1 MATKINY
8 KEEIIKKCQEA
19 QNKSRVDVSNYL
31 KTHRDIDIDTVKRI
45 MWDNYYPDNS
55 DDMFIISSSVNA
67 YLDGSGA
74 VCFVISPTI
83 LFHRLQKA
91 HIYDGLETEAI
102 RKELFYQQHIFVDAS
117 KVSDSYELWPDDYDT
132 ISL

>member
-1 MATKINY
+1 MTTKINY

-19 QNKSRVDVSNYL
+19 QNKTRVDISNYL
-31 KTHRDIDIDTVKRI
+31 KTHRDIDIDTVKKI

-55 DDMFIISSSVNA
+55 DDMFIISASVNA

-74 VCFVISPTI
+74 VCFVISPTT

-91 HIYDGLETEAI
+91 HIYDGLDTFAI
-102 RKELFYQQHIFVDAS
+102 RKELFYQQRIFVNSGD
-117 KVSDSYELWPDDYDT
+117 VSDFYELLPDEIDT
-132 ISL
+132 FSR

>member
-1 MATKINY
+1 MAEIY
-8 KEEIIKKCQEA
+8 FPEEIIRMWQDA
-19 QNKSRVDVSNYL
+19 QNKTRVDISNYF
-31 KTHRDIDIDTVKRI
+31 KTHRDIDIDTVKKI

-55 DDMFIISSSVNA
+55 DDMLIISSSVNA

-91 HIYDGLETEAI
+91 HIYDGLKTEAI
-102 RKELFYQQHIFVDAS
+102 RNELFYQQHIFVDAS
-117 KVSDSYELWPDDYDT
+117 KVSDSYELWSDDYNT